1 MIKIRNLK
9 DEPDCLETLATWH
22 HSEWSYLYPGE
33 SIKNRI
39 KRMHEYL
46 NSNFIPSTFIA
57 KDNALLG
64 SCAIIEHDMET
75 RLSLTPW
82 LASVFVT
89 PAYRQ
94 QGIGSKL
101 VLHIMAQA
109 KKEGI
114 STLYLFT
121 PDNKAF
127 YLKLGWTI
135 MCTEKYHGHQ
145 VTVMQ
150 AILNN
155 E

>member
-1 MIKIRNLK
+1 MTEILNLI
-9 DEPDCLETLATWH
+9 DEPDCLETLAAWH

-33 SIKNRI
+33 SVKDRINR
-39 KRMHEYL
+39 MQSYL
-46 NSNFIPSTFIA
+46 SSNFIPSTFIA
-57 KDNALLG
+57 KDNALSG

-82 LASVFVT
+82 LASVFVA
-89 PAYRQ
+89 PEYRQ

-101 VLHIMAQA
+101 VLHAMTQA

-135 MCTEKYHGHQ
+135 MCTEKHHGHA

-150 AILNN
+150 AILNK

>member
-1 MIKIRNLK
+1 MIEILNLK
-9 DEPDCLETLATWH
+9 DEPDYLETLATWH
-22 HSEWSYLYPGE
+22 HSEWSYLYPDE
-33 SIKNRI
+33 SVKDRINR
-39 KRMHEYL
+39 MQTYL

-75 RLSLTPW
+75 RLPLTPW
-82 LASVFVT
+82 LASVFVA
-89 PAYRQ
+89 PEYRQ

-101 VLHIMAQA
+101 VLHAMTQAQ
-109 KKEGI
+109 KEGI

-121 PDNKAF
+121 TDNKAF

-135 MCTEKYHGHQ
+135 ICTEEYHGHQ

-150 AILNN
+150 AILND

>member
-1 MIKIRNLK
+1 MIKILNLK

-22 HSEWSYLYPGE
+22 QSEWSYLYPGE
-33 SIKNRI
+33 SVKDRINRM
-39 KRMHEYL
+39 RAYL

-57 KDNALLG
+57 KDNALSG

-82 LASVFVT
+82 LASVFVA
-89 PAYRQ
+89 PEYRQ

-101 VLHIMAQA
+101 VLHAMAQA

-121 PDNKAF
+121 PDNKTF
-127 YLKLGWTI
+127 YL
-135 MCTEKYHGHQ
+135 
-145 VTVMQ
+145 V
-150 AILNN
+150 N
-155 E
+155 

>member
-1 MIKIRNLK
+1 MIEILNLK

-22 HSEWSYLYPGE
+22 HSEWSYLYPDE
-33 SIKNRI
+33 SVKDRINR
-39 KRMHEYL
+39 MQTYL
-46 NSNFIPSTFIA
+46 NTNFIPSTFIA
-57 KDNALLG
+57 KDNALSG

-75 RLSLTPW
+75 RPQLTPW
-82 LASVFVT
+82 LASVFVA
-89 PAYRQ
+89 PEYRQ

-101 VLHIMAQA
+101 VLHAMTQA

-121 PDNKAF
+121 PDNKTF